1 MITEAFFL
9 VAGFELEGYDEFIGS
24 RCDVR
29 AEQIVAQNH
38 NCSKGEGFIRQIF
51 LGLALA
57 LSNTKS
63 LFHMLLENN
72 RCNEIGEQ
80 GHTELISSEAYQI
93 TTLKACITLKIQ
105 SLAQSICTH
114 YSCFEYQGWL
124 VTLKKIGHPAF

>member
-38 NCSKGEGFIRQIF
+38 NCSKGEGFIRQII

-80 GHTELISSEAYQI
+80 GHTELISSEAFQI

-105 SLAQSICTH
+105 SL
-114 YSCFEYQGWL
+114 WL
-124 VTLKKIGHPAF
+124 